1 MLQLPLIER
10 LRPPILIYLEA
21 LLARTPANHYSYP
34 SLKEQV
40 RKRTA
45 GYAGETWFDRVWL
58 EYETEEPFKVISD
71 FKTPSHQ
78 MDSFCIFQSFIL
90 IIEVKN
96 IGGLIEMDG
105 KTRQFSRTLN
115 GETTGMTN
123 PDDQLYRHEKFIR
136 KLTENKIPVV
146 GIAVFTNPS
155 CVLKVTNIKRHVI
168 QMSGFPYILDSLIE
182 QYRTSPKHNVQQF
195 YDYFLSIQSPMKPY
209 HPEHIPYPLLTGVFC
224 SACSFSKMKYSRE
237 FWHCPACD
245 HRQKNA
251 HLLALQ
257 DYRLLIG
264 STISN
269 REFRE
274 FTELSSRTNA
284 SRILKSCNFP
294 TIGNQKSLS
303 YIIPEIDLRNKQ
315 K

>member
-1 MLQLPLIER
+1 MHLQLIER
-10 LRPPILIYLEA
+10 LRPPVLIYLEA
-21 LLARTPANHYSYP
+21 LLARTSANHNNYP
-34 SLKEQV
+34 VLKEQV
-40 RKRTA
+40 RRRTA

-58 EYETEEPFKVISD
+58 EYEMEESFKVISD
-71 FKTPSHQ
+71 FKTPSHH
-78 MDSFCIFQSFIL
+78 MDSFCIFPSFIL

-115 GETTGMTN
+115 GETTGMMN

-136 KLTENKIPVV
+136 KLTENKIPVI

-182 QYRTSPKHNVQQF
+182 QYRTSLKHNVQQL
-195 YDYFLSIQSPMKPY
+195 YDYFIAIQSPFKPY
-209 HPEHIPYPLLTGVFC
+209 HPDPIPYPLLTGVFC
-224 SACSFSKMKYSRE
+224 SVCSFSKMKYSRE
-237 FWHCPACD
+237 FWHCPLCGGKERD
-245 HRQKNA
+245 A

-264 STISN
+264 NTISN
-269 REFRE
+269 REFRK
-274 FTELSSRTNA
+274 FTEMPSQTNA
-284 SRILKSCNFP
+284 ALILKRSGFQ
-294 TIGNQKSLS
+294 TIGNRKSLR
-303 YIIPEIDLRNKQ
+303 YIIPEMDLRNKR